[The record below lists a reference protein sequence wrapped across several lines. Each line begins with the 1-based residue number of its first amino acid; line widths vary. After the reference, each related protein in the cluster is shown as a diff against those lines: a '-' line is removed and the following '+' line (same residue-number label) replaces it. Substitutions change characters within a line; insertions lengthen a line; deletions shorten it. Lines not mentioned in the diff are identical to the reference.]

1 MVSFFIPVE
10 DTLIIE
16 GDRNNVPI
24 LGSHC
29 RLAASFNK
37 SNNAY
42 GSETHTTHFL
52 RRYMGQSK

>member
-1 MVSFFIPVE
+1 MVSFFIPLE

-24 LGSHC
+24 LGSDC
-29 RLAASFNK
+29 RLAASLNK

-42 GSETHTTHFL
+42 GSETHTLRFL
-52 RRYMGQSK
+52 KRYMEQSK